1 MTNNACLV
9 KHIYTKAPAKPKP
22 RDTTQTLR
30 NERAALL
37 YGTDFFSGPDAK
49 APLNLLKMASK
60 SPYLYQHYP
69 GKKLQL
75 FICNLSL
82 SATSQHHINYCKCP
96 Y

>member
-9 KHIYTKAPAKPKP
+9 KHIYTKPPAKPKP

-49 APLNLLKMASK
+49 VPLNLQKWPLNLLKMGSK
-60 SPYLYQHYP
+60 SPHLYQHYP
-69 GKKLQL
+69 GKK
-75 FICNLSL
+75 
-82 SATSQHHINYCKCP
+82 
-96 Y
+96 

>member
-37 YGTDFFSGPDAK
+37 YGTDYFSDPDAK
-49 APLNLLKMASK
+49 AL
-60 SPYLYQHYP
+60 
-69 GKKLQL
+69 
-75 FICNLSL
+75 
-82 SATSQHHINYCKCP
+82 
-96 Y
+96 